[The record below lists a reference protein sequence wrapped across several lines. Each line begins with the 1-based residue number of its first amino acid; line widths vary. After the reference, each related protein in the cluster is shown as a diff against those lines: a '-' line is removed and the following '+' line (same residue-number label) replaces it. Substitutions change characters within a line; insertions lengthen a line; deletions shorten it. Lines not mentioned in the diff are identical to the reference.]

1 MNNTFATDILKGLS
15 EYPKALSSKY
25 FYDAKGDI
33 IFQEIMNM
41 PSYYLT
47 NCEYD
52 IFQQQKGAI
61 LNSIHAQGDK
71 FQLIE
76 LGAGDGYKTKVLL
89 QHFVNEQA
97 DFEYIPVDISSHVL
111 SQLSKDL
118 RKNFDT
124 LEVSPMQGDYFHML
138 EKLGVDE
145 ETKKV
150 IMFLGSNIG
159 NFSFEKA
166 TDFFKQ
172 IANQLNK
179 DDYFLIGIDLKKD
192 PEIILSAY
200 NDPDGI
206 TARFNLNLLRRI
218 NNDLGADFDLSGF
231 KHYPVYDPQ
240 TGECRSYL
248 LSLKE
253 QTVSIAD
260 LERTF
265 KFEKYESIH
274 TEISRKYSLKEI
286 DLLADAAGFKV
297 VKNFTDEKGYFVDSL
312 WKLK

>member
-25 FYDAKGDI
+25 FYDAKGDL

-52 IFQQQKGAI
+52 IFQQQKDDI
-61 LNSIHAQGDK
+61 LNSIHTQGQK

-89 QHFVNEQA
+89 QHFVDKQA

-118 RKNFDT
+118 RKNFDS

-138 EKLGVDE
+138 EQLGVDGN
-145 ETKKV
+145 TKKV

-166 TDFFKQ
+166 TDFLKQ
-172 IANQLNK
+172 IAHQLNK
-179 DDYFLIGIDLKKD
+179 DDYFFIGIDLKKD
-192 PEIILSAY
+192 PEVILNAY
-200 NDPDGI
+200 NDPEGI

-218 NNDLGADFDLSGF
+218 NNDLGADFDLLGF

-260 LERTF
+260 LETAF

-286 DLLADAAGFKV
+286 ELLADAAGFKV
-297 VKNFTDEKGYFVDSL
+297 VKNFTDERGYFVDSL